1 MIDLRMDIKKYFSVI
16 GRIIIILFILL
27 SGLNSP
33 LTLTS
38 QEEKKEPLKLTLP
51 EPVSMDKSVRIN
63 GTTIDY
69 NVTTGYLTL
78 EGEYGDD
85 QAHIFY
91 TAYRKK
97 NGGESITTRPITF
110 SFNGGPGSSSVW
122 LHLGILGPRRVLM
135 QDDGQSIAPPYK
147 LVDNEYSWL
156 EETDLVFIDPVS
168 TGYSRAAEDKKAKE
182 YHGYNKDIESVGEF
196 IRRYISDNDR
206 WLSPKY
212 IIGESYG
219 TTRAAGLS
227 DHLINK
233 YGMYLNGIILVSNIT
248 NFGTARF
255 DEGNDLPYLLF
266 LPTYT
271 ASAWYHQQL
280 SPSLQAMELPTLL
293 KEVEAFA
300 IGDYNIALMKG
311 NKITPTEKSAI
322 ITKLHEYTGLST
334 TYLDQ
339 VDMRINIHKFCKEL
353 LRDTKEVIGRFDARY
368 KDIDIFAENSTA
380 EKDPSYQP
388 TIQGCFSAC
397 INDYL
402 GRELNYNSALVYE
415 VLTGRV
421 SPWDYSSFSNEY
433 VNTAESLRKSLVK
446 NPDMKVW
453 IANGYYDL
461 ATPYFA
467 TEYTYNHLPLPATLA
482 DNIQLTYYPAG
493 HMMYLLKSE
502 LMKMK
507 QEAKTFYDQSKG
519 N

>member
-1 MIDLRMDIKKYFSVI
+1 
-16 GRIIIILFILL
+16 
-27 SGLNSP
+27 
-33 LTLTS
+33 
-38 QEEKKEPLKLTLP
+38 
-51 EPVSMDKSVRIN
+51 
-63 GTTIDY
+63 
-69 NVTTGYLTL
+69 
-78 EGEYGDD
+78 
-85 QAHIFY
+85 
-91 TAYRKK
+91 
-97 NGGESITTRPITF
+97 
-110 SFNGGPGSSSVW
+110 
-122 LHLGILGPRRVLM
+122 
-135 QDDGQSIAPPYK
+135 
-147 LVDNEYSWL
+147 
-156 EETDLVFIDPVS
+156 
-168 TGYSRAAEDKKAKE
+168 
-182 YHGYNKDIESVGEF
+182 
-196 IRRYISDNDR
+196 
-206 WLSPKY
+206 
-212 IIGESYG
+212 
-219 TTRAAGLS
+219 
-227 DHLINK
+227 
-233 YGMYLNGIILVSNIT
+233 
-248 NFGTARF
+248 
-255 DEGNDLPYLLF
+255 
-266 LPTYT
+266 
-271 ASAWYHQQL
+271 
-280 SPSLQAMELPTLL
+280 MELPTLL

-322 ITKLHEYTGLST
+322 ITKLHEYTGLTT